1 MMSRP
6 FFMALGRGKSL
17 SVRYWHE
24 SGATAEAL
32 MVLDS
37 ETTCFFCI
45 VSIWSYGCLIY
56 DSIYIYI
63 V

>member
-37 ETTCFFCI
+37 ETTCFFL
-45 VSIWSYGCLIY
+45 Y
-56 DSIYIYI
+56 SIYMVIWLSYL
-63 V
+63 